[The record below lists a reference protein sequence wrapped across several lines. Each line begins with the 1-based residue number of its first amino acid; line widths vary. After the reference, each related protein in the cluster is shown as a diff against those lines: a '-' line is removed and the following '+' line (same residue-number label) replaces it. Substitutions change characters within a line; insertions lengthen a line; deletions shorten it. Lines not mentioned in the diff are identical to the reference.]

1 MDGFERDSSMEAPG
15 LDDPGQQG
23 PARRR
28 EVRAQALARAV
39 RWLAGVAS
47 GNTRG
52 GGAFGGEDDR
62 LPSGHTHVVASL
74 GSQVKKSSKQ
84 TLRAGTQGEGGSG
97 PGEVGNVI

>member
-1 MDGFERDSSMEAPG
+1 MDGSERDSSMEAPG
-15 LDDPGQQG
+15 LDHPGQQG
-23 PARRR
+23 PARRC

-39 RWLAGVAS
+39 RWLAGLAS

-52 GGAFGGEDDR
+52 RGAFGGEDDR

-84 TLRAGTQGEGGSG
+84 TLRTGTQGEGSSG

>member
-1 MDGFERDSSMEAPG
+1 MDLREIPAWKLLGSTTQASKDRPG
-15 LDDPGQQG
+15 DARSVLRRWRGQSG
-23 PARRR
+23 G
-28 EVRAQALARAV
+28 
-39 RWLAGVAS
+39 WLAWPRG
-47 GNTRG
+47 TPG
-52 GGAFGGEDDR
+52 GGAFRGEDDR